1 MNPYLILSIVLTLIV
16 AALVIYIAADRAKRR
31 KELDELIDFLT
42 KVQDRD
48 EFPDLGLEAEGRM
61 LILRSEIYK
70 LASTL
75 QEQYAGEVKKNTYM
89 ADMLSNISHQIKTPL
104 TAINLMTDALKNSN
118 MDEAQRR
125 RCIANIEDQTDHIT
139 WLVRTLLTLAE
150 IDAGVLVM
158 KKEKAKVSE
167 LVGNIVSGIA
177 VEADI
182 KDVSI
187 DINVSSGDEITCDK
201 RWMSE
206 ALSNIIKNSL
216 QHTEAGGYIRISSED
231 NNLSANIRI
240 EDNGCGIS
248 KKDLPHIF
256 DRFYHGEKSDPNSNG
271 IGLSLA
277 KQIINSQNGTV
288 SCESEEGRGTIF
300 EIRMYKSATV

>member
-1 MNPYLILSIVLTLIV
+1 MNPYLILSIVLAFIV

-89 ADMLSNISHQIKTPL
+89 ANMLSNISHQIKTPL
-104 TAINLMTDALKNSN
+104 TAINLMTDALKSGS

-125 RCIANIEDQTDHIT
+125 RCIANIEDQADHIT

-150 IDAGVLVM
+150 IDAGVLIM
-158 KKEKAKVSE
+158 KKEQVKIRE
-167 LVGNIVSGIA
+167 LVDDIVSGIA

-182 KDVSI
+182 RDVSI

>member
-1 MNPYLILSIVLTLIV
+1 MNPYLIAVCVLGLIV
-16 AALVIYIAADRAKRR
+16 IALVVYIAADKNRRR
-31 KELDELIDFLT
+31 KELDELIEFLT

-48 EFPDLGLEAEGRM
+48 TFPDLGLEAEGRM

-104 TAINLMTDALKNSN
+104 TAINLMTDALKNGSL
-118 MDEAQRR
+118 DEVSRR
-125 RCIANIEDQTDHIT
+125 RCIANIQTQTDHIT

-150 IDAGVLVM
+150 IDAGVLVL
-158 KKEKAKVSE
+158 KKESVQVRE
-167 LVGNIVSGIA
+167 IIDDIVSGIA
-177 VEADI
+177 IEADI
-182 KDVSI
+182 KDVAVEV
-187 DINVSSGDEITCDK
+187 NVPDENTVNCDK

-216 QHTEAGGYIRISSED
+216 QHTGAGGTIRISSEET
-231 NNLSANIRI
+231 NLSVNIRI

-256 DRFYHGEKSDPNSNG
+256 ERFYHGEKSDPGSNG
-271 IGLSLA
+271 IGLSLS

-288 SCESEEGRGTIF
+288 SCESEEGKGTIF
-300 EIRMYKSATV
+300 EIKIYKSATV

>member
-1 MNPYLILSIVLTLIV
+1 MNPFLILSVFLFVCVIV
-16 AALVIYIAADRAKRR
+16 LVIYIVADKIRR
-31 KELDELIDFLT
+31 KKELDELIGFLT

-48 EFPDLGLEAEGRM
+48 SFPELGLEAEGRM

-75 QEQYAGEVKKNTYM
+75 QEQYAGEVRKNTYM

-104 TAINLMTDALKNSN
+104 TAINLMTDALKNGN

-139 WLVRTLLTLAE
+139 WLVRSLLTLAE
-150 IDAGVLVM
+150 IDAGVLVL
-158 KKEKAKVSE
+158 KKESVPVKEMVD
-167 LVGNIVSGIA
+167 GIVSSIA

-182 KDVSI
+182 KDVAIEVNVPSENV
-187 DINVSSGDEITCDK
+187 INCDK

-206 ALSNIIKNSL
+206 AFSNIIKNSL
-216 QHTEAGGYIRISSED
+216 QHTEAGGTIKISSEET
-231 NNLSANIRI
+231 NLSVNIRI
-240 EDNGCGIS
+240 EDDGCGIS
-248 KKDLPHIF
+248 KKDLPNIF

-277 KQIINSQNGTV
+277 KQIINSQNGTI

-300 EIRMYKSATV
+300 EIKVYKATTV

>member
-1 MNPYLILSIVLTLIV
+1 MNPFLILSVVLCLCVI
-16 AALVIYIAADRAKRR
+16 ALVIYIVLDKIKRK
-31 KELDELIDFLT
+31 KELDELIEFLT
-42 KVQDRD
+42 KAQDRD
-48 EFPDLGLEAEGRM
+48 SFPDLGLEAEGRM

-104 TAINLMTDALKNSN
+104 TAINLMTDALKNGN
-118 MDEAQRR
+118 LDEAQRR
-125 RCIANIEDQTDHIT
+125 RCIANITTQTDHIT

-158 KKEKAKVSE
+158 KKEAVSVKE
-167 LVGNIVSGIA
+167 MVDGIVDGVAI
-177 VEADI
+177 EADI
-182 KDVSI
+182 KDVAI
-187 DINVSSGDEITCDK
+187 ELDISDKHEITCDR
-201 RWMSE
+201 RWTSE
-206 ALSNIIKNSL
+206 ALSNLIKNSL
-216 QHTEAGGYIRISSED
+216 QHTEAGGKISISSEET
-231 NNLSANIRI
+231 NISVNLRI

-248 KKDLPHIF
+248 KKDLPNIF

-277 KQIINSQNGTV
+277 KQIINSQNGTI
-288 SCESEEGRGTIF
+288 SCESEEGRGTVF
-300 EIRMYKSATV
+300 EIKIYKSATV

>member
-1 MNPYLILSIVLTLIV
+1 MNPFLVLSIVLAVTVI
-16 AALVIYIAADRAKRR
+16 ALVIYIVLDKIKRK
-31 KELDELIDFLT
+31 KEIDELIEFLT

-48 EFPDLGLEAEGRM
+48 TFPELGLEAEGRM

-75 QEQYAGEVKKNTYM
+75 QEQYSGEVKKNVYM

-104 TAINLMTDALKNSN
+104 TAINLMTDALKNGSL
-118 MDEAQRR
+118 DEARRR
-125 RCIANIEDQTDHIT
+125 RCIANIESQADHIT
-139 WLVRTLLTLAE
+139 WLIRTLLALAE
-150 IDAGVLVM
+150 IDAGVLVL
-158 KKEKAKVSE
+158 KKEDVS
-167 LVGNIVSGIA
+167 VKDIMGGIISSIA
-177 VEADI
+177 IEADI
-182 KDVSI
+182 RDVEIKTAIPADNSI
-187 DINVSSGDEITCDK
+187 SCDR

-206 ALSNIIKNSL
+206 AFSNIIKNSL
-216 QHTEAGGYIRISSED
+216 QHTEPGGHISISSEET
-231 NNLSANIRI
+231 NLSVNIRI

-256 DRFYHGEKSDPNSNG
+256 ERFYHGGRSDPNSNG

-288 SCESEEGRGTIF
+288 SCESEEGKGTVF
-300 EIRMYKSATV
+300 EIKIYKSATV

>member
-1 MNPYLILSIVLTLIV
+1 MNPYLIAICVLGLIV
-16 AALVIYIAADRAKRR
+16 AALVVYIIVDKHRR
-31 KELDELIDFLT
+31 KKDLDELIEFLT

-48 EFPDLGLEAEGRM
+48 TFPDLGLEAEGRM

-104 TAINLMTDALKNSN
+104 TAINLMTDALKNGN
-118 MDEAQRR
+118 LDEAQRR
-125 RCIANIEDQTDHIT
+125 RCIANITAQTDHIT
-139 WLVRTLLTLAE
+139 WLVRSLLTLAE
-150 IDAGVLVM
+150 IDAGVLVL
-158 KKEKAKVSE
+158 KKESVP
-167 LVGNIVSGIA
+167 VRDIVDGIVSSIA

-182 KDVSI
+182 KDVAI
-187 DINVSSGDEITCDK
+187 EVNVPAENTINCDK

-206 ALSNIIKNSL
+206 AFSNIIKNSL
-216 QHTEAGGYIRISSED
+216 QHTEAGGTIKISSEET
-231 NNLSANIRI
+231 NLSVNIRI

-248 KKDLPHIF
+248 KKDLPNIF
-256 DRFYHGEKSDPNSNG
+256 ERFYHGEKSDPNSNG

-277 KQIINSQNGTV
+277 KQIINSQNGTI

-300 EIRMYKSATV
+300 EIKIYKSATV

>member
-1 MNPYLILSIVLTLIV
+1 MNPFLILSCILALAVIS
-16 AALVIYIAADRAKRR
+16 LVIYIITDRKTR
-31 KELDELIDFLT
+31 KKEIDELIGFLT

-48 EFPDLGLEAEGRM
+48 TFPELGLEAEGRM

-75 QEQYAGEVKKNTYM
+75 QEQYSGEVKKNKYM

-104 TAINLMTDALKNSN
+104 TAINLMTDALKNGN
-118 MDEAQRR
+118 LDEAQRR

-139 WLVRTLLTLAE
+139 WLVRSLLTLAE
-150 IDAGVLVM
+150 IDAGVLVL
-158 KKEKAKVSE
+158 KKESVPVKE
-167 LVGNIVSGIA
+167 IIDGIVSDIA
-177 VEADI
+177 IEADI
-182 KDVSI
+182 K
-187 DINVSSGDEITCDK
+187 NVSVETGIPDDNVITCDK

-206 ALSNIIKNSL
+206 AFSNIIKNSL
-216 QHTEAGGYIRISSED
+216 QHTESGGTIRISSEET
-231 NNLSANIRI
+231 NLSVNILI
-240 EDNGCGIS
+240 EDDGCGIA

-256 DRFYHGEKSDPNSNG
+256 DRFYHGEKSDPGSNG

-277 KQIINSQNGTV
+277 KQLINSQNGTI

-300 EIRMYKSATV
+300 EIKIYKSATV

>member
-1 MNPYLILSIVLTLIV
+1 MNPYLILSIVLVFIV

-104 TAINLMTDALKNSN
+104 TAINLMTDALKSGS

-125 RCIANIEDQTDHIT
+125 HCIANIEDQADHIT
-139 WLVRTLLTLAE
+139 WLIRTLLTLAE
-150 IDAGVLVM
+150 IDAGVLIM
-158 KKEKAKVSE
+158 KKEQVKIRE
-167 LVGNIVSGIA
+167 LVDDIVSGIA

-182 KDVSI
+182 RDVSI

>member
-1 MNPYLILSIVLTLIV
+1 MNPYLILSIVLAFIV
-16 AALVIYIAADRAKRR
+16 TALVIYIAADRAKRR

-104 TAINLMTDALKNSN
+104 TAINLMTDALKSGS

-125 RCIANIEDQTDHIT
+125 RCIANIEDQADHIT

-150 IDAGVLVM
+150 IDAGVLIM
-158 KKEKAKVSE
+158 KKEQVKIRE
-167 LVGNIVSGIA
+167 LVDDIVSGIA

-182 KDVSI
+182 RDVSI

>member
-187 DINVSSGDEITCDK
+187 DINVSSGDVISCDK

-206 ALSNIIKNSL
+206 ALLNIIKNSL
-216 QHTEAGGYIRISSED
+216 QHTEPGGYIKISSED
-231 NNLSANIRI
+231 NNLSTNIRI

>member
-1 MNPYLILSIVLTLIV
+1 MNPYLIVSIVLAVIV
-16 AALVIYIAADRAKRR
+16 AALGIYIIADRIKRR
-31 KELDELIDFLT
+31 KDLDELIDFLT

-48 EFPDLGLEAEGRM
+48 TFPELGLEAEGRM

-75 QEQYAGEVKKNTYM
+75 QEQYTGEVKKNTYK

-104 TAINLMTDALKNSN
+104 TAINLMTDALKNGN

-125 RCIANIEDQTDHIT
+125 RCVANIEAQTDHIT
-139 WLVRTLLTLAE
+139 WLVRTLLTIAE
-150 IDAGVLVM
+150 IDAGVLIM
-158 KKEKAKVSE
+158 KKEQVKIRE
-167 LVGNIVSGIA
+167 LVDDIVSGIA

-182 KDVSI
+182 RDVSI

-216 QHTEAGGYIRISSED
+216 QHTEAGG
-231 NNLSANIRI
+231 
-240 EDNGCGIS
+240 
-248 KKDLPHIF
+248 
-256 DRFYHGEKSDPNSNG
+256 
-271 IGLSLA
+271 
-277 KQIINSQNGTV
+277 
-288 SCESEEGRGTIF
+288 
-300 EIRMYKSATV
+300 

>member
-16 AALVIYIAADRAKRR
+16 AALVIYIAAERAKRR

-158 KKEKAKVSE
+158 KKEKVKVRE
-167 LVGNIVSGIA
+167 LAGNIVSGIA

-187 DINVSSGDEITCDK
+187 DIDISSEEEISCDK

-216 QHTEAGGYIRISSED
+216 QHTETGGYIKISSED
-231 NNLSANIRI
+231 NNLSTNIRI

-248 KKDLPHIF
+248 PKDLPHIF

-288 SCESEEGRGTIF
+288 SCESKEGRGTIF
-300 EIRMYKSATV
+300 EIKLYKSSTV

>member
-1 MNPYLILSIVLTLIV
+1 MNPYLIAICVLGLIV
-16 AALVIYIAADRAKRR
+16 AALVVYIVVDKIRR
-31 KELDELIDFLT
+31 KKELDELIEFLT

-48 EFPDLGLEAEGRM
+48 TFPDLGLEAEGRM

-104 TAINLMTDALKNSN
+104 TAINLMTDALKNGN
-118 MDEAQRR
+118 LDEAQRR
-125 RCIANIEDQTDHIT
+125 RCIANITAQTDHIT
-139 WLVRTLLTLAE
+139 WLVRSLLTLAE
-150 IDAGVLVM
+150 IDAGVLVL
-158 KKEKAKVSE
+158 KKESVPVKDMI
-167 LVGNIVSGIA
+167 GDIVSAIA

-182 KDVSI
+182 KDVAI
-187 DINVSSGDEITCDK
+187 EVNVPAENVISCDR
-201 RWMSE
+201 RWTSE
-206 ALSNIIKNSL
+206 AFSNIIKNSL
-216 QHTEAGGYIRISSED
+216 QHTEAGGTIKISSEET
-231 NNLSANIRI
+231 NLSVNIRI

-248 KKDLPHIF
+248 KKDLPNIF
-256 DRFYHGEKSDPNSNG
+256 NRFYHGEKSDPNSNG

-277 KQIINSQNGTV
+277 KQIINSQNGTI

-300 EIRMYKSATV
+300 EIKIYKSATV

>member
-1 MNPYLILSIVLTLIV
+1 MNPFVILSVVLALCVI
-16 AALVIYIAADRAKRR
+16 ALVIYIVADKIRR
-31 KELDELIDFLT
+31 KKELDELIEFLT

-48 EFPDLGLEAEGRM
+48 SFPELGLEAEGRM
-61 LILRSEIYK
+61 RILRSEIYK

-104 TAINLMTDALKNSN
+104 TAINLMTDALKNGN
-118 MDEAQRR
+118 MDEARRR
-125 RCIANIEDQTDHIT
+125 RCIANIEAQTDHIT

-150 IDAGVLVM
+150 IDAGVLVL
-158 KKEKAKVSE
+158 KKESVPVKDMID
-167 LVGNIVSGIA
+167 GIVSSIA

-182 KDVSI
+182 KDVAVEV
-187 DINVSSGDEITCDK
+187 DVPADNTVSCDR

-206 ALSNIIKNSL
+206 AFSNIIKNSL
-216 QHTEAGGYIRISSED
+216 QHTESGGTIKISSEET
-231 NNLSANIRI
+231 NLSVNIRI

-248 KKDLPHIF
+248 KKDLPNIF
-256 DRFYHGEKSDPNSNG
+256 ERFYHGGKSDPNSNG

-277 KQIINSQNGTV
+277 KQIINSQNGII

-300 EIRMYKSATV
+300 EIKIYKATTV

>member
-1 MNPYLILSIVLTLIV
+1 MNPYLIAICVLGLIV
-16 AALVIYIAADRAKRR
+16 TALVVYIVVDKNRR
-31 KELDELIDFLT
+31 KKELDELIEFLT

-75 QEQYAGEVKKNTYM
+75 QEQYAGEVKKNSYM

-104 TAINLMTDALKNSN
+104 TAINLMTDALKNGN
-118 MDEAQRR
+118 LDESQRR
-125 RCIANIEDQTDHIT
+125 RCIANITEQTDHIT

-150 IDAGVLVM
+150 IDAGVLVL
-158 KKEKAKVSE
+158 KKEQAAVSD
-167 LVGNIVSGIA
+167 LIGGIVDSIA

-182 KDVSI
+182 KDVSVGL
-187 DINVSSGDEITCDK
+187 DIPESNKITCDK

-206 ALSNIIKNSL
+206 AFSNIIKNSL
-216 QHTEAGGYIRISSED
+216 QHTEPGGSIKISSEET
-231 NNLSANIRI
+231 NLSVNIRI
-240 EDNGCGIS
+240 EDNGSGIS
-248 KKDLPHIF
+248 KKDLPNIF
-256 DRFYHGEKSDPNSNG
+256 ERFYHGEKSDPNSNG

-277 KQIINSQNGTV
+277 KQIINAQNGTI

-300 EIRMYKSATV
+300 EIKIYKSATV

>member
-1 MNPYLILSIVLTLIV
+1 MNPFLILSVFLFVCVIV
-16 AALVIYIAADRAKRR
+16 LVIYIVADKIRR
-31 KELDELIDFLT
+31 KKELDELIGFLT

-48 EFPDLGLEAEGRM
+48 SFPELGLEAEGRM

-75 QEQYAGEVKKNTYM
+75 QEQYAGEVRKNTYM

-104 TAINLMTDALKNSN
+104 TAINLMTDALKNGN

-139 WLVRTLLTLAE
+139 WLVRSLLTLAE
-150 IDAGVLVM
+150 IDAGVLVL
-158 KKEKAKVSE
+158 KKESVPVKEMVD
-167 LVGNIVSGIA
+167 GIVSSIA

-182 KDVSI
+182 KDAAIEVNVPSENV
-187 DINVSSGDEITCDK
+187 INCDK

-206 ALSNIIKNSL
+206 AFSNIIKNSL
-216 QHTEAGGYIRISSED
+216 QHTEAGGTIKISSEETK
-231 NNLSANIRI
+231 LSVNIRI
-240 EDNGCGIS
+240 EDDGCGIS
-248 KKDLPHIF
+248 KKDLPNIF

-277 KQIINSQNGTV
+277 KQIINSQNGTI

-300 EIRMYKSATV
+300 EIKVYKATTV

>member
-1 MNPYLILSIVLTLIV
+1 MNPYLILSIVLAFIV

-104 TAINLMTDALKNSN
+104 TAINLMTDALKSGS

-125 RCIANIEDQTDHIT
+125 RCIANIEDQADHIT

-150 IDAGVLVM
+150 IDAGVLIM
-158 KKEKAKVSE
+158 KKEPVKIRE
-167 LVGNIVSGIA
+167 LVDDIVSGIA

-182 KDVSI
+182 RDVSI